1 VVPWVLYFALSR
13 KPKITGLIVT
23 SPGIGLAE
31 PLTSFKMAMAK
42 VMSKLLPSLTMNNG
56 LYLPG
61 LSRDASVVEAYKND
75 PLVHPKVSAALGMDL
90 MTKGPWIVEH
100 ANELTLPILLMQ
112 GTEDKLVNP
121 KTTAEFAAKAPK
133 NLIVYKEWQGFFHEL
148 HNEPE
153 KMDVLNFELEWIK
166 KHLK

>member
-1 VVPWVLYFALSR
+1 
-13 KPKITGLIVT
+13 
-23 SPGIGLAE
+23 
-31 PLTSFKMAMAK
+31 MAMAK

-133 NLIVYKEWQGFFHEL
+133 NLIVYKEWQGFSM
-148 HNEPE
+148 NYTMNPR
-153 KMDVLNFELEWIK
+153 KWMSSILNWNGLRNI
-166 KHLK
+166 